1 MRRHLSK
8 AQTREIAGKLWL
20 EGWTQDAIAK
30 DLDCSQPTASRWIHQ
45 FMQTHK
51 LPQPHR
57 IQGKDGKEYPLE
69 KAPKSA
75 KQQADGTG
83 TAEVASMSPTVSEGA
98 STDAAARLAE
108 EIQRGA
114 ETASEI
120 RTERPVSRNAGV
132 EAEAADLPN
141 GSSPDNSATSAAAGE
156 TSAAPSRSLPA
167 AWVNDAEKQ
176 SWVCGLEILAAKVET
191 LQEQGS
197 VPCLSAHWHP
207 ETRTRCLN
215 AIRRMKKALKKLEEM
230 IRHEIG
236 EAASANGNND
246 IDTSVSDI
254 TSLLAEDLF
263 LNSRQQ

>member
-1 MRRHLSK
+1 VITGLSEAQKRESAYRMNLMRRHLSK
-8 AQTREIAGKLWL
+8 AQTREIAGKLRM

-30 DLDCSQPTASRWIHQ
+30 ELDCSQPTASRWIHQ

-51 LPQPHR
+51 PHQPDR
-57 IQGKDGKEYPLE
+57 IQGKDGKDYPHE
-69 KAPKSA
+69 KTPKSA

-83 TAEVASMSPTVSEGA
+83 MAEMASMLPTVSEGA

-108 EIQRGA
+108 EIQQGA
-114 ETASEI
+114 KTASEI

-141 GSSPDNSATSAAAGE
+141 ASFPDNSATSAAAGE

-167 AWVNDAEKQ
+167 AWVDDAEEQ
-176 SWVCGLEILAAKVET
+176 AWVCGLEALSAKVET

-207 ETRTRCLN
+207 ETRIRCLN

-236 EAASANGNND
+236 EPASTNGNNH
-246 IDTSVSDI
+246 
-254 TSLLAEDLF
+254 E
-263 LNSRQQ
+263 RQ